1 MEQPYIFVPE
11 AALTQIKTGLAGPSK
26 VRFPPLA
33 DATMRLTWKLYD
45 AEQTLASQTPEIH

>member
-1 MEQPYIFVPE
+1 MEQPYTFVPE

-33 DATMRLTWKLYD
+33 DATMRLT
-45 AEQTLASQTPEIH
+45 